1 MVLSEGEQRRLGDME
16 RALQRDDPKFAARVS
31 LGYVRGRR
39 LVAAAAVFL
48 VGVVVLFTGLVL
60 SSAATVIG
68 VIVSIAG
75 LLGMVAAAF
84 MVLFRPRWRRRG

>member
-1 MVLSEGEQRRLGDME
+1 MALSEGEQRRLDEME
-16 RALQRDDPKFAARVS
+16 RALQRDDPQFTARVS

-39 LVAAAAVFL
+39 LIAAAAVFL
-48 VGVVVLFTGLVL
+48 VGVVVLLTGLVL

-68 VIVSIAG
+68 VIVSVAG

-84 MVLFRPRWRRRG
+84 TVLFGSRWRRRG